1 MKKVRNILLL
11 TAATSLSLLARPSAP
26 LPQEVRGAA
35 HVVFQ
40 QYISGYDAHNA
51 LKHLIETQHA
61 LKASESDPEI
71 RNLLKYIDVCIQ
83 KIRQDVR
90 TPFTEKHAE
99 TLSDAVDAIDEATRY
114 ISEEHQLDPLV
125 MASR

>member
-1 MKKVRNILLL
+1 MKNIRKILLL
-11 TAATSLSLLARPSAP
+11 TAATSLSLMAQPGTP

-51 LKHLIETQHA
+51 LKHLIESQHA
-61 LKASESDPEI
+61 LKVSESDPELQ
-71 RNLLKYIDVCIQ
+71 NLIKYIDVCIQ

-114 ISEEHQLDPLV
+114 ISEERRLDPLV